1 MHSKLINFNQTF
13 TSSLHFTTHK
23 TLKMSVLTNSKN
35 YKTHNPK
42 MTHYDT
48 KYKNVTV
55 KKAHESI
62 I

>member
-1 MHSKLINFNQTF
+1 
-13 TSSLHFTTHK
+13 
-23 TLKMSVLTNSKN
+23 
-35 YKTHNPK
+35 

-62 I
+62 IWWYSNNSKV